1 MHILLTIIA
10 FVVIFSVLVLIH
22 EMGHFLMAKR
32 AGIKVMEF
40 GFGLPP
46 RIWGKKVGETI
57 YSVNW
62 IPFGGFVRMMG
73 EDSKSSLMLKNKRS
87 FIAQSARTRFLVLI
101 AGVTM
106 NFILAWILL
115 TAGYTAGMQPLLLP
129 SDVLNAVDK
138 EQVIMQEGVT
148 VKEVLPSSIAEKL
161 GVKAGDIL
169 YSVNGK
175 VLEYDKVDKV
185 FDSPV
190 GTYKFIKSDGVFVDY
205 VVNETDISKTYE
217 SEDFGIK
224 FYDVVPFPVVKVI
237 NLSDSS
243 AAYLA
248 GLRNGD
254 SVLKINGARVYDT
267 NEFYEKIGAGQH
279 INMDVYREGVIY
291 KIEFD
296 TDVLKKVIISEV
308 LPNTPA
314 YKAKLLPGDVILSVD
329 KQQKFFP
336 EDVIDYVKVNLNK
349 TITFLI
355 ERDGHTIF
363 YYIKPNSE
371 GRIGVLLSPLDV
383 YGKGQQMSVY
393 NSVLSSS
400 ILEIKN
406 EKYPFYISAYKSFYE
421 MVRLSKLTAIM
432 FTDFVVDVV
441 TTQTVAEDVA
451 GPVGI
456 ATMTSVF
463 VREGLVSLLRF
474 MALLSLSLA
483 VINVLPLPAL
493 DGGRILFVLFEM
505 IFARRFNQ
513 KLEAIIHT
521 IGYCLIILLI
531 LAVTYSDIEKIVLSW

>member
-267 NEFYEKIGAGQH
+267 NEFY
-279 INMDVYREGVIY
+279 
-291 KIEFD
+291 
-296 TDVLKKVIISEV
+296 
-308 LPNTPA
+308 
-314 YKAKLLPGDVILSVD
+314 
-329 KQQKFFP
+329 
-336 EDVIDYVKVNLNK
+336 
-349 TITFLI
+349 
-355 ERDGHTIF
+355 
-363 YYIKPNSE
+363 
-371 GRIGVLLSPLDV
+371 
-383 YGKGQQMSVY
+383 
-393 NSVLSSS
+393 
-400 ILEIKN
+400 
-406 EKYPFYISAYKSFYE
+406 
-421 MVRLSKLTAIM
+421 
-432 FTDFVVDVV
+432 
-441 TTQTVAEDVA
+441 
-451 GPVGI
+451 
-456 ATMTSVF
+456 
-463 VREGLVSLLRF
+463 
-474 MALLSLSLA
+474 
-483 VINVLPLPAL
+483 
-493 DGGRILFVLFEM
+493 
-505 IFARRFNQ
+505 
-513 KLEAIIHT
+513 
-521 IGYCLIILLI
+521 
-531 LAVTYSDIEKIVLSW
+531 